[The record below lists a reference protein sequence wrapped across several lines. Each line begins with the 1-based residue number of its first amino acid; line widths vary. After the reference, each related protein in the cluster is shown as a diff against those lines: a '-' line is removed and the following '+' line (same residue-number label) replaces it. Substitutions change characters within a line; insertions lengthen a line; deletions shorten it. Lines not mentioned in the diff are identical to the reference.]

1 MSGHSKWAN
10 IRIKK
15 GKSDAQRGKV
25 FTKLG
30 REIAIAVKQGGAN
43 PDANSRLRDVIAKA
57 KAANMPND
65 NIMRSIKKASGEGEG
80 DKYEE
85 ITYEGYGPGGVAV
98 IVEAATDNRNRTA
111 GDIRHYFDKFG
122 GNLGQTGSV
131 SFMFNRK
138 GVILVEKS
146 EKVTEDD
153 LMMEALEA
161 GAEDVSTEEEY
172 YEILT
177 EPNDFS
183 KVREALEG
191 KGYEFAE
198 AEISMVP
205 TTMTKLTDPKQIEQ
219 MDRLIDNL
227 EDMDDVQ
234 NVYHNWEQDEEED
247 GE

>member
-10 IRIKK
+10 IKIKK
-15 GKSDAQRGKV
+15 GKTDAQRGKV

-30 REIAIAVKQGGAN
+30 REIAIAVKQGGPN
-43 PDANSRLRDVIAKA
+43 PDANSRLKDVIAKC

-65 NIMRSIKKASGEGEG
+65 NIARSIKKASGEGDG
-80 DKYEE
+80 ASYEE

-131 SFMFNRK
+131 SYMFNKK
-138 GVILVEKS
+138 GVILIEKA
-146 EKVTEDD
+146 EKISEDD

-161 GAEDVSTEEEY
+161 GAEDVTSEDEY
-172 YEILT
+172 YEIT
-177 EPNDFS
+177 AEPSDFTA
-183 KVREALEG
+183 VREALEA
-191 KGYEFAE
+191 KDYEFVE
-198 AEISMVP
+198 AEVSMIP
-205 TTMTKLTDPKQIEQ
+205 TTMAQLTDAKQIEQ
-219 MDRLIDNL
+219 MDRLIENL

-234 NVYHNWEQDEEED
+234 NVYHNWEQDEEDDE
-247 GE
+247 E

>member
-10 IRIKK
+10 IKIKK

-30 REIAIAVKQGGAN
+30 REIAIAVKSGGPN
-43 PDANSRLRDVIAKA
+43 PDANSRLKDVIAKA

-65 NIMRSIKKASGEGEG
+65 NIMRSIKKASGADEGENF
-80 DKYEE
+80 EE
-85 ITYEGYGPGGVAV
+85 ITYEGYGPGGVAL
-98 IVEAATDNRNRTA
+98 IVDAATDNRNRTA

-138 GVILVEKS
+138 GVILIEKAGNIS
-146 EKVTEDD
+146 EDD

-161 GAEDVSTEEEY
+161 GAEDFATEEDY
-172 YEILT
+172 YEITT
-177 EPNDFS
+177 EPNNFS
-183 KVREALEG
+183 AVRVELEN
-191 KGYEFAE
+191 KGYEFVE
-198 AEISMVP
+198 AEISMIP
-205 TTMTKLTDPKQIEQ
+205 TTMTKLTDAKQIEQ
-219 MDRLIDNL
+219 MERLIDNL

-234 NVYHNWEQDEEED
+234 NVYHNWEQDEEDDE
-247 GE
+247 E